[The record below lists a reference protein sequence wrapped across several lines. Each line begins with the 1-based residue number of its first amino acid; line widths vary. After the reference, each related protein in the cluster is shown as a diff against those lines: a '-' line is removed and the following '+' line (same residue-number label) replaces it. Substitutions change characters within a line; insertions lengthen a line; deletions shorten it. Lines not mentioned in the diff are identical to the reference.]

1 MISFL
6 SNLGWILCLFE
17 DIRTST
23 LLHWKL
29 APMVVNNTDFP
40 CGLEK
45 RLQSPIVIAGASSLF
60 KMMKPINISDDDD
73 LVKKF

>member
-1 MISFL
+1 MKLKIHQGRQTL
-6 SNLGWILCLFE
+6 PQE
-17 DIRTST
+17 T
-23 LLHWKL
+23 LLD
-29 APMVVNNTDFP
+29 VNNTDFP

-45 RLQSPIVIAGASSLF
+45 KLQSPIVVAGASSLF